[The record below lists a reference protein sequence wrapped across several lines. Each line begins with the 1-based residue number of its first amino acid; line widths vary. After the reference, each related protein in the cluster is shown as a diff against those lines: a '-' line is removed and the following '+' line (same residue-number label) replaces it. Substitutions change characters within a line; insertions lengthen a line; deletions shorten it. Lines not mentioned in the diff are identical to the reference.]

1 IGPLSPP
8 VLFVKC
14 CSLYLLMIFFSPQSS
29 LNPLEGLGVV
39 SLSVIYGSQIFSS
52 IVLTPFIIC
61 KLGCKWTIIISMC
74 VYITYTLANFYPK
87 WYTLIPTSVLVGI
100 AGSPFWTAQCTYLT
114 LSAKQYALK
123 AGKMKTHIISQ
134 YFGIFFFIFQSSRIW
149 GNLISSLI
157 LNFARRKVSIIQN
170 LDNTS
175 CGVSDNLPTLTTGNI
190 NHSESTTTNSSGY
203 LVYTIL
209 GTYVGMIKFIF
220 LVYFLCYIFNII
232 IYLTL
237 SLLRTCGEKKKND
250 ESRQDFLTNLLVT
263 LKHLRDRRQWLL
275 IPLTMYSGVE
285 QGFILSDYT
294 KSYVTCSLGM
304 EFVGYVIIVFGA
316 MTSVCSFLFGKLC
329 KYISRIFFFN
339 LAAATNIICIAVLFV
354 WAPSPEQLGVF
365 FIFSGLW
372 GLADAV
378 WQTLV
383 NALYGI
389 LFEDNREAAFAN
401 YLLWKSL
408 GHFLSFG
415 YSSFLRVNIKL
426 CILLFILVVGMV
438 LYGTVEYI
446 EGKKMKIVLSRENI
460 DMPV

>member
-1 IGPLSPP
+1 MCGVYEGVTELHGNNIK
-8 VLFVKC
+8 V
-14 CSLYLLMIFFSPQSS
+14 LMIFFSPQSS

-209 GTYVGMIKFIF
+209 GTYVGSGIIAVILVF
-220 LVYFLCYIFNII
+220 L
-232 IYLTL
+232 
-237 SLLRTCGEKKKND
+237 LLDPINLQQEKKND

-294 KSYVTCSLGM
+294 KVRSYVTCSLGM